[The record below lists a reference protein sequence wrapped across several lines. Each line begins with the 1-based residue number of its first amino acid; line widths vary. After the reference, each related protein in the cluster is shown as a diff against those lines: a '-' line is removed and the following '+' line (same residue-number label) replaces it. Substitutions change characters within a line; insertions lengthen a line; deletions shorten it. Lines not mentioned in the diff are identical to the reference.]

1 MKRILAATAAL
12 TLLTATPAKADL
24 DAAIQSLFVAENK
37 GCDTQVK
44 LKLGEAIKKGINDE
58 VLRREKAIKNP
69 IALEAMSCLDNLMA
83 VNLDFAIRVP
93 NIQGMFAGAVSDATN
108 RLCSMANDK
117 LAELTG
123 PLQEALNFDPF
134 EAINI
139 PGLSGGGSTNDVTLA
154 TITLGTPSAGGG
166 NQTATTTPREQTAG
180 SLTERSLEE
189 LFGSGSNGGGTFEEA
204 N

>member
-1 MKRILAATAAL
+1 MHRILAATVAL
-12 TLLTATPAKADL
+12 TLPTATPVKADL
-24 DAAIQSLFVAENK
+24 DAAIQSLFVAESK

-83 VNLDFAIRVP
+83 VNLDFAISVP